1 MAIGDKD
8 RLVPVRTI
16 RSWVKEMEQLN
27 MNVKYN
33 EIKRGRHF
41 RAIARN
47 PKMISDVFDFFE
59 EQG

>member
-1 MAIGDKD
+1 
-8 RLVPVRTI
+8 
-16 RSWVKEMEQLN
+16 

-47 PKMISDVFDFFE
+47 PEMISDIFDFFE
-59 EQG
+59 E